1 MNCDRRK
8 KNPLSNSLSTT
19 GNQVI
24 TIQKV
29 TLAGLR
35 RITPPLSSSIGGTR
49 KATLSPPTTD
59 RAGAGGSGGDDD
71 EATFIQHFADIPD
84 REHVK
89 ASLVK
94 LREVL
99 YTTKSGYALLD
110 YDDGGAKEATAG
122 NAGGGGAQGDGST
135 RSDGLMSSSS
145 STISLASVDNDSTD
159 LAKLRSAGLVL
170 NLSCVVS
177 CVYCSCT
184 EAGTCANRKEGELG
198 LPDQQNARDGG
209 EGGQH
214 PRERCAGR
222 PSSPFSPHAR
232 THASTQLMMGVQV
245 SR

>member
-35 RITPPLSSSIGGTR
+35 RITPPLSSSTGGAR
-49 KATLSPPTTD
+49 KTTLSPTTD
-59 RAGAGGSGGDDD
+59 RAAAGGSGGDDD
-71 EATFIQHFADIPD
+71 EATFIQHFTDIPD

-122 NAGGGGAQGDGST
+122 NAGGGGAQGDGSS
-135 RSDGLMSSSS
+135 RSDLMSTSS

-159 LAKLRSAGLVL
+159 LAPLRSIGSVL
-170 NLSCVVS
+170 NLSFS
-177 CVYCSCT
+177 CVYCSCA
-184 EAGTCANRKEGELG
+184 EAGTCANRKEGELD

-214 PRERCAGR
+214 PRERCTSR
-222 PSSPFSPHAR
+222 PSNPA
-232 THASTQLMMGVQV
+232 THAANDGGC
-245 SR
+245 R

>member
-110 YDDGGAKEATAG
+110 YDDGGAKEAAG
-122 NAGGGGAQGDGST
+122 NAGGGGAQGDAST

-145 STISLASVDNDSTD
+145 STISLASVDNDCTD
-159 LAKLRSAGLVL
+159 LAKLRSTGSVL
-170 NLSCVVS
+170 SLSCVN
-177 CVYCSCT
+177 CSCT

-198 LPDQQNARDGG
+198 LPDQ
-209 EGGQH
+209 
-214 PRERCAGR
+214 
-222 PSSPFSPHAR
+222 
-232 THASTQLMMGVQV
+232 
-245 SR
+245 